1 MLVVPIHDKQVV
13 STHTHTHNISLSVCW
28 FLYLT
33 HLLYPTAVRAPD
45 SFDVSLP
52 TNEGPDMPES
62 TYIPNN
68 LSRWREESAAL
79 DGHTAFLCIAALRP
93 LLVNRLRTEYEK
105 EQLNKK
111 KDSKPPVI
119 TAEVTTGEQPV
130 SAPNPSDEATPSTS
144 TPRNGSQSVEQ
155 LQTSLRAVADALA
168 QTVTEVRNARRLLGG
183 VTSSSDQ
190 NSRQE
195 QEPEG
200 SSHSLTTS
208 SQQDT
213 TFQDSQSIPRSVAS
227 MPDLSTFDGSQDSA
241 RAILTR
247 ITPDDPLYTFL
258 SAVARAPTPPLPES
272 VSEPSNISS
281 PSIPSSSL
289 SPRLPVFTQMLPS
302 DPSNPSSLPVSVI
315 QDGRT
320 LSQVSSSPLSTA
332 SPALSQVTTNSIADS
347 IASHVS
353 SVLSQLEQ
361 THSQSQQ
368 THSQPPQ
375 THSQSQ
381 SLDSIPSQI
390 SQSAL
395 AASNFADVLAT
406 ELARAVSNHLAP
418 SSSSSSSATT
428 SNPPMFGVPL
438 TTGSPSPSDTLAP
451 MMSSLQM
458 PPNSAPTEPP
468 SDQSSDTNESVAGQ
482 KLYGVA
488 SWSTDTTADEP
499 SSSSVAVLEENART
513 TEVQPM
519 QTEPSQAGTGTGSTS
534 SLTGQ
539 TSSATGGPLDSTPS
553 QTGSSNEFPE
563 GIDPTFL
570 AALPDSIR
578 QEVLAQYERDQ
589 QRQQQQRQQPHPQVT
604 ELSTSIN
611 PEVLAALPPEIQ
623 EEVC

>member
-1 MLVVPIHDKQVV
+1 M
-13 STHTHTHNISLSVCW
+13 SVCW

-79 DGHTAFLCIAALRP
+79 DGHTAFLCVAALRP
-93 LLVNRLRTEYEK
+93 LLVKRLKMEYEK
-105 EQLNKK
+105 EQVNKK
-111 KDSKPPVI
+111 KDSKPPVV

-168 QTVTEVRNARRLLGG
+168 QTVTEVRNARRLLGD

-195 QEPEG
+195 QDPDG
-200 SSHSLTTS
+200 SSHSLTTP

-213 TFQDSQSIPRSVAS
+213 TFQDPQSIPRSVAS

-281 PSIPSSSL
+281 PSIPSSSSL

-302 DPSNPSSLPVSVI
+302 NPSNPSSLPVPVI

-320 LSQVSSSPLSTA
+320 LSQVSSSPLTTP
-332 SPALSQVTTNSIADS
+332 SPTLSQITTNSIADS

-368 THSQPPQ
+368 TRSQPPQ

-381 SLDSIPSQI
+381 SLDSIPSRI

-406 ELARAVSNHLAP
+406 ELARAVSNHLTP
-418 SSSSSSSATT
+418 SSSSATT
-428 SNPPMFGVPL
+428 SNPTMFGVPP

-458 PPNSAPTEPP
+458 PPNSGPTEPP
-468 SDQSSDTNESVAGQ
+468 SDQSSDTSESVVGQ
-482 KLYGVA
+482 KVYGVA
-488 SWSTDTTADEP
+488 SWSTDATAEEP

-519 QTEPSQAGTGTGSTS
+519 QTEPSQAGTGNGSTS

-539 TSSATGGPLDSTPS
+539 TSSAAGGPLDSTPS
-553 QTGSSNEFPE
+553 QTGSSSDLPE

-589 QRQQQQRQQPHPQVT
+589 QRQQQQRQQPHPPVT

-623 EEVC
+623 EEV

>member
-1 MLVVPIHDKQVV
+1 MSDT
-13 STHTHTHNISLSVCW
+13 S
-28 FLYLT
+28 
-33 HLLYPTAVRAPD
+33 LYPTAVRGPE

-79 DGHTAFLCIAALRP
+79 DGHTAFLCVAALRP
-93 LLVNRLRTEYEK
+93 LLVKRLRTEYEK
-105 EQLNKK
+105 EQVNKK
-111 KDSKPPVI
+111 KDSKPPVVP

-183 VTSSSDQ
+183 VTSSNDQ

-195 QEPEG
+195 QDPEG

-213 TFQDSQSIPRSVAS
+213 TFQDPQSIPRSVAS

-281 PSIPSSSL
+281 PSIPPSSL

-302 DPSNPSSLPVSVI
+302 DPSNPSSLPVPVI

-320 LSQVSSSPLSTA
+320 LSQISSSPLTTA
-332 SPALSQVTTNSIADS
+332 SPTLSQVTTNSIADS

-368 THSQPPQ
+368 THSQPLQ

-381 SLDSIPSQI
+381 SLDSVPSQI

-406 ELARAVSNHLAP
+406 ELARAVSNHLTP
-418 SSSSSSSATT
+418 SSSATT
-428 SNPPMFGVPL
+428 SNPTMFGIPP

-458 PPNSAPTEPP
+458 PPNSTHTEPP
-468 SDQSSDTNESVAGQ
+468 SDQSSDTSEPVVGQ
-482 KLYGVA
+482 KMYGVA
-488 SWSTDTTADEP
+488 SWSTDATADEP
-499 SSSSVAVLEENART
+499 SSSSVTALEENVRT
-513 TEVQPM
+513 TEAQPM
-519 QTEPSQAGTGTGSTS
+519 QTEPNQAGVIIGSTS

-539 TSSATGGPLDSTPS
+539 ASSTTSVPLDSISS
-553 QTGSSNEFPE
+553 QTGSSSDLPE

-589 QRQQQQRQQPHPQVT
+589 QRQQQQRQQPHPPVT
-604 ELSTSIN
+604 EPSTSIN

-623 EEVC
+623 EEV

>member
-1 MLVVPIHDKQVV
+1 MLAVPIHDKQVV
-13 STHTHTHNISLSVCW
+13 STHTHTHTHTIFLCCLLVSLSD
-28 FLYLT
+28 T
-33 HLLYPTAVRAPD
+33 SLYPTAVRAPD

-93 LLVNRLRTEYEK
+93 LLVKRLRAEYEK
-105 EQLNKK
+105 EQVNKK
-111 KDSKPPVI
+111 KDSKPPAA
-119 TAEVTTGEQPV
+119 TAEVTTGEQPM

-183 VTSSSDQ
+183 VTSSNDQ

-195 QEPEG
+195 QDPEG

-213 TFQDSQSIPRSVAS
+213 TFQDPQSIPRSVAS

-281 PSIPSSSL
+281 PSLPPSSL

-302 DPSNPSSLPVSVI
+302 DPSNPSSLPVPVI

-320 LSQVSSSPLSTA
+320 LSQISSSPLTTD
-332 SPALSQVTTNSIADS
+332 SPTLSQVTTNSIADS

-368 THSQPPQ
+368 THSQPLQ

-381 SLDSIPSQI
+381 SLDSVPSQI

-406 ELARAVSNHLAP
+406 ELARAVSNHLP
-418 SSSSSSSATT
+418 PSSSATT
-428 SNPPMFGVPL
+428 SNPAMFGIPP

-458 PPNSAPTEPP
+458 PPNSTQTEPP
-468 SDQSSDTNESVAGQ
+468 SDQSSDTGEPVVGQ
-482 KLYGVA
+482 KMYGVT
-488 SWSTDTTADEP
+488 SWSTDTTAGEP
-499 SSSSVAVLEENART
+499 SSSSVAALEENART
-513 TEVQPM
+513 TEAQPM
-519 QTEPSQAGTGTGSTS
+519 QTEPSQAGAVTGSTS

-539 TSSATGGPLDSTPS
+539 TSSATGGPLDSISS
-553 QTGSSNEFPE
+553 QTGSSSDLPE

-589 QRQQQQRQQPHPQVT
+589 QRQQQQRQQPHPPVT
-604 ELSTSIN
+604 EPSTSIN

-623 EEVC
+623 EEV